1 MHIPQKECAFFVHLS
16 KLCSYFIQ
24 SCTFACKKC
33 RNKPISRGWCSAA
46 RANSRYRFVISYSFD
61 PAVVSTQEV
70 IYCSECWLAS
80 ANSRYRFVISYSFDP
95 AVVSTQ
101 EVIYCSEC
109 WLASANSRYLFVISM
124 ALTSLW

>member
-1 MHIPQKECAFFVHLS
+1 MCIYPNFVH
-16 KLCSYFIQ
+16 
-24 SCTFACKKC
+24 
-33 RNKPISRGWCSAA
+33 ISFKVARLRAKNAEISLLVEGGFSAA
-46 RANSRYRFVISYSFD
+46 RVNSRYLFVISYSFD

-109 WLASANSRYLFVISM
+109 WLASTNSRYLFVISM
-124 ALTSLW
+124 ALTSMW